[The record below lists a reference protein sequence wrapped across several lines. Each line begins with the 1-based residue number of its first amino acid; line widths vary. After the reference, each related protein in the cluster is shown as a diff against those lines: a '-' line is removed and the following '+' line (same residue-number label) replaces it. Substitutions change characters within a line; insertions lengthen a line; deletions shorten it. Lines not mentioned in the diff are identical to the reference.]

1 MNETYV
7 SSTKLGMIL
16 AWTAV
21 GALMAGAWGVILVT
35 PEHWKMAGLLATSAC
50 VTSAVAATLSIKI
63 YAARQCALIRA
74 LSGLDGGDAAGANVL
89 SLR

>member
-1 MNETYV
+1 
-7 SSTKLGMIL
+7 MIL
-16 AWTAV
+16 AWTVVA
-21 GALMAGAWGVILVT
+21 GLMAGAWGVILIA
-35 PEHWKMAGLLATSAC
+35 PEHWKIAGLLATSAC

-74 LSGLDGGDAAGANVL
+74 LSGLDGERSAGADVL